1 MYTIFPNPYSLI
13 PNPSCYPKGLEKE
26 MNIKIVVATHKPYPM
41 PGGPMYLPVQGGAA
55 CHERMACQGD
65 DAGENI
71 SEKNGVYCEMTAL
84 YWAWKNLDADALGLC
99 HYRRYFREP
108 GKNEPAR
115 EETLQRLLNETPV
128 ILPEKRN
135 YYIETGESQFVH
147 AHGRESLDALRG
159 ALNDLYPAYLPAFDR
174 SMGRTA
180 GHRFNMMIM
189 RRKELDAYCAWLFSI
204 LFETEKRLNP
214 PAPRMMGYLAERLLD
229 AWIETENMPYKELKV
244 YRTEKENWLVKGGG
258 FLLRKIRGSKT

>member
-1 MYTIFPNPYSLI
+1 
-13 PNPSCYPKGLEKE
+13 
-26 MNIKIVVATHKPYPM
+26 
-41 PGGPMYLPVQGGAA
+41 
-55 CHERMACQGD
+55 
-65 DAGENI
+65 
-71 SEKNGVYCEMTAL
+71 
-84 YWAWKNLDADALGLC
+84 
-99 HYRRYFREP
+99 
-108 GKNEPAR
+108 
-115 EETLQRLLNETPV
+115 
-128 ILPEKRN
+128 
-135 YYIETGESQFVH
+135 
-147 AHGRESLDALRG
+147 
-159 ALNDLYPAYLPAFDR
+159 
-174 SMGRTA
+174 MGRTA